1 MSENAFQMGGMG
13 GLNMLKYTD
22 INGEFYFCEHLSEDL
37 IRLSKVAEL
46 KGGDAFGEVALL

>member
-1 MSENAFQMGGMG
+1 MGGMG